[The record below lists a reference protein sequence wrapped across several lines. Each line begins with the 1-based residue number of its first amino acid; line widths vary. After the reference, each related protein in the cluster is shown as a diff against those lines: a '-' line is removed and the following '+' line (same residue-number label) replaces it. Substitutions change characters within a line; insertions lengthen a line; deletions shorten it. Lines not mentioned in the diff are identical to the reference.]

1 MSLVSIPDDVHKK
14 LNYLRLDK
22 NMSLQALTDQLL
34 RRGLE
39 RLERLE
45 HLGLLLPH
53 EPLGEKRLGSDVPKK
68 GITITD
74 DALHKKL
81 NYLRLDRDMT
91 LQALTTQLLLM
102 GLKPEA

>member
-1 MSLVSIPDDVHKK
+1 MSLVFIPDDVHKK

-22 NMSLQALTDQLL
+22 NMTLQALTDQLL

-45 HLGLLLPH
+45 HLGLPLPH
-53 EPLGEKRLGSDVPKK
+53 GPKRLGSDVPKK

-74 DALHKKL
+74 DALHRKL
-81 NYLRLDRDMT
+81 NYLRLDRKMT

-102 GLKPEA
+102 GLEPEA